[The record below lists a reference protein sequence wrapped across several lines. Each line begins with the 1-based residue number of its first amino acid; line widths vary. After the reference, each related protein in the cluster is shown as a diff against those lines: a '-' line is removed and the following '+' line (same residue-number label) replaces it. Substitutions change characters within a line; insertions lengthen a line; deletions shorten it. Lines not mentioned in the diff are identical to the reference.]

1 MKRLFI
7 LVRQLLH
14 CGCSRSSNLDISL
27 WQQTSPC
34 PLLGPDNCNVENY
47 NLSLYVSIFAAYL
60 SVVVSGLFPLHE
72 DKVWTVQSRHQVSD
86 VQSTRL
92 PKMFREGK
100 SFTSSDD
107 SIFYTKISSFIFS
120 FQTLPSEYLLSI
132 EAFIA
137 VILFKTPISSQS
149 L

>member
-1 MKRLFI
+1 MAT
-7 LVRQLLH
+7 
-14 CGCSRSSNLDISL
+14 
-27 WQQTSPC
+27 TSPC
-34 PLLGPDNCNVENY
+34 PLPGPDNCNVENY

-60 SVVVSGLFPLHE
+60 SVLVSGLFPLHE

-92 PKMFREGK
+92 SKMFRKGK

-149 L
+149 LKPTVFFHLYFFGT